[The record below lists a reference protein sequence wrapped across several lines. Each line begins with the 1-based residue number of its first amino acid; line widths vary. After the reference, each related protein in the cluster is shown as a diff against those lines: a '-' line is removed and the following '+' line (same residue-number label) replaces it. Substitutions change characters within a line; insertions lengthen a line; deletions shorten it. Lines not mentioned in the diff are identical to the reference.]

1 MLMCRICQSP
11 DVGVQSSTPPTVM
24 PGGDVDVSD
33 MPVSDVGVQSSTP
46 PTVMPGADVDVS
58 DMPVSDVG
66 IQSSTPPTVMP
77 GADVHVTVMPV
88 LDVRVQSDMLL
99 KETLVQGD
107 DNPMPTKLFYGRKR
121 AADGKGFDA
130 AEHQSKCQLPM
141 KRQRRR
147 PIRFQ

>member
-1 MLMCRICQSP
+1 MVVLVWCRLTPIVWEKKTKGRKTGVCLFVFRFNLSSF
-11 DVGVQSSTPPTVM
+11 VGVQSSTLRVE
-24 PGGDVDVSD
+24 
-33 MPVSDVGVQSSTP
+33 MPVSDVGV
-46 PTVMPGADVDVS
+46 
-58 DMPVSDVG
+58 
-66 IQSSTPPTVMP
+66 QSSTPPTVMP